1 VRLRPPFIAQRRGK
15 RDGQKV
21 AGAGVWRRA
30 KGKAG
35 RGGLGSMLAGC
46 GLGVGALW
54 ACSGELTLVGSWQGG
69 RGARRGGPAVSSL
82 SSMSHG
88 PGRGRGG
95 WGSTEGKS
103 MGMATGL
110 GRTNS
115 ASSTVVSISRN
126 FAHQVFDTMP
136 A

>member
-1 VRLRPPFIAQRRGK
+1 
-15 RDGQKV
+15 V

-35 RGGLGSMLAGC
+35 HGGLGSALAGC
-46 GLGVGALW
+46 GLGIGVLW
-54 ACSGELTLVGSWQGG
+54 VCSGELTPVGSWQGG

-82 SSMSHG
+82 SSMSPG

-115 ASSTVVSISRN
+115 ASSTMVLISMR